1 MAQTDSIPPYVGL
14 GVFNGVVETLAET
27 TIPSGPI
34 DRRVLDKLSG
44 ADYGAFMSAA
54 RFLGLATDNRTAT
67 DKFYKLV
74 QAWKKGQ
81 AEYKALLQEMLFEAY
96 DPLLEGV
103 DHTQGTAAQLE
114 KAFKDAGVSQG
125 QMLTKTIRF
134 FVKAVQYTGSI
145 VSPHILKGAARP
157 KNGDSKP
164 RKKKKEDEAG
174 AAVITTSIKPTD
186 TLPTGFERMPIPG
199 IANAFIQYP
208 NTLTEANCDVF
219 DAMMVALRAFAKA
232 RAGKA
237 GKPT

>member
-1 MAQTDSIPPYVGL
+1 MAQTDTVPPYVGL

-54 RFLGLATDNRTAT
+54 RFLGLATDHRVAT
-67 DKFYKLV
+67 EKFYKLV
-74 QAWKKGQ
+74 EAWKKGTDD
-81 AEYKALLQEMLFEAY
+81 YKSTFLEMLFEAY

-103 DHTQGTAAQLE
+103 DHTQGTAAQVE

-134 FVKAVQYTGSI
+134 WVKAIQYAGGS

-157 KNGDSKP
+157 KNGEGKP
-164 RKKKKEDEAG
+164 RKKKVPDASG
-174 AAVITTSIKPTD
+174 TGTPGGTTTKAD
-186 TLPTGFERMPIPG
+186 TAPSGMERMPIPG
-199 IANAFIQYP
+199 ITGAYIQYP
-208 NTLTEANCDVF
+208 TNLTVANCELF
-219 DAMMVALRAFAKA
+219 AAMVAALKA
-232 RAGKA
+232 YAQTRSGGKEK
-237 GKPT
+237 G

>member
-1 MAQTDSIPPYVGL
+1 MTQTDTVPPYVGL

-67 DKFYKLV
+67 DKFHKLV
-74 QAWKKGQ
+74 EAWKKGP
-81 AEYKALLQEMLFEAY
+81 AEYKELLQEVIFDAY
-96 DPLLEGV
+96 DPLIEGV

-114 KAFKDAGVSQG
+114 KALKDAGVSQG

-134 FVKAVQYTGSI
+134 FVKAVQYTGGT

-157 KNGDSKP
+157 KNGEGKQ
-164 RKKKKEDEAG
+164 RKKKKEAEP
-174 AAVITTSIKPTD
+174 AVITTIKQIDAVPN
-186 TLPTGFERMPIPG
+186 GFERMPIPG
-199 IANAFIQYP
+199 IQGAHIQFP
-208 NTLTEANCDVF
+208 INLTLANCELF
-219 DAMMVALRAFAKA
+219 AAMVVALKA
-232 RAGKA
+232 YAQSRSGGKEK
-237 GKPT
+237 G